1 MELSTAKA
9 LDTQQRK
16 LLGSVRGLSG
26 MMRLAAR
33 AAEGLNRSMSAYD
46 AQAPERLNKSV
57 ERMERAVQR
66 LVDPMTEAASSLAD
80 MNAAIR
86 EASGR
91 LAGMTKHISA
101 MQLTAR
107 ASATA
112 IGSGPSPALAAAV
125 GSDKQDQKKQ
135 IEDKVKKEVLPAFAR
150 VGEMLTS
157 AIPIFELN
165 QKVEQASGEKKLSE
179 QQEKSEKQAAGE
191 ETARMQASKTV
202 ETASKAMAEVEKSTQ
217 AKEEKESGSRLVKAA
232 EMVDKALEEFKA
244 KEQVKPGANNDV
256 DPGGPLAKLAA
267 EASKSIA
274 LAEKAK
280 PVVNSDL
287 DPGGPLAKLA
297 AEASKSA
304 ALVEKAKPAVTS
316 DVDPGGPLA
325 KLAAEA
331 SKSAAL
337 VEKAK
342 PAVISDVDPGG
353 PLAKLAAEASKS
365 AALAEKVKPAVT
377 SETDSGGLLARAVAS
392 LEKAEQTKQA
402 SKRDSDPG
410 GPLAKAVE
418 TANNAVALAEK
429 TEQIKQ
435 TSQNNADP
443 GGPLARAVEV
453 AAKAMSEQEKAQQRK
468 QTEMSV
474 KSTEQQASRE
484 AVATNALTANKAAGS
499 AAPTPG
505 IMNNSGQAVPNVA
518 PMPNL
523 KDQVAGLN
531 QAFSAFMTQNTA
543 VSAFVVD
550 NWGAFE
556 NVYKGVNAAISAYNT
571 LQLISRAYTVLVTVA
586 QQGQQLATL
595 GLKNAW
601 SAMNATM
608 KANVIILIAS
618 LIVGLIAALVSLWKT
633 NDAFALNFLKVWHG
647 IQNFWEQLVIV
658 FWTVVV
664 ALREP
669 FVFWAKIVGLI
680 FDNVIN
686 GIIDGFNMLLKA
698 VNFISGKDFEMVG
711 KFSVENFAN
720 NLMDLAEEEKQAA
733 IKTAA
738 ENKVARKAE
747 EDTFLEK
754 RALERA
760 EKELEEQKKAQAEQ
774 LPPAGMP
781 SSNAMVQVG
790 GGRLDEVGRVNDTVE
805 INSEDLKTMR
815 ELAELKNIQNFVTL
829 TPSVNVQ
836 TGDIRNGMD
845 VSSMVQAITVALQE
859 EIAASAEG
867 VYA

>member
-86 EASGR
+86 ETSGR
-91 LAGMTKHISA
+91 LAGMTKHMSA

-112 IGSGPSPALAAAV
+112 SVSGSSPALAAAV

-157 AIPIFELN
+157 AIPIFELD
-165 QKVEQASGEKKLSE
+165 QKVEQASGEKKLSEQQVKSEKQAASEETARMQASKAVETASKAMAAVEKSTQAKEEKESGNQIFNTADLVDKALNGFKTSEQASGEKKLSE
-179 QQEKSEKQAAGE
+179 QQEKSEKQAASE
-191 ETARMQASKTV
+191 ETAQMQASKVV
-202 ETASKAMAEVEKSTQ
+202 ETASKAMAVVEKSTQ
-217 AKEEKESGSRLVKAA
+217 AKVVKESGNQLVNADL
-232 EMVDKALEEFKA
+232 VDKALNEFKIS
-244 KEQVKPGANNDV
+244 EQ
-256 DPGGPLAKLAA
+256 
-267 EASKSIA
+267 
-274 LAEKAK
+274 
-280 PVVNSDL
+280 
-287 DPGGPLAKLA
+287 
-297 AEASKSA
+297 
-304 ALVEKAKPAVTS
+304 AKPAVNS
-316 DVDPGGPLA
+316 DVDRGESLA
-325 KLAAEA
+325 K
-331 SKSAAL
+331 
-337 VEKAK
+337 
-342 PAVISDVDPGG
+342 
-353 PLAKLAAEASKS
+353 
-365 AALAEKVKPAVT
+365 
-377 SETDSGGLLARAVAS
+377 
-392 LEKAEQTKQA
+392 
-402 SKRDSDPG
+402 
-410 GPLAKAVE
+410 
-418 TANNAVALAEK
+418 
-429 TEQIKQ
+429 
-435 TSQNNADP
+435 
-443 GGPLARAVEV
+443 AVEV
-453 AAKAMSEQEKAQQRK
+453 AAKSMSEQEKAQQRK

-484 AVATNALTANKAAGS
+484 AVANKALTANKAAGS
-499 AAPTPG
+499 AVPTPG
-505 IMNNSGQAVPNVA
+505 AMNNSGQSVPNVA

-531 QAFSAFMTQNTA
+531 QAFSAFMTQNSA

-556 NVYKGVNAAISAYNT
+556 HVYKGVNAAISAYNT

-601 SAMNATM
+601 AAMNTTM

-647 IQNFWEQLVIV
+647 IQNLWDQLVIV

-669 FVFWAKIVGLI
+669 FVFFAKVVGLI
-680 FDNVIN
+680 FDNLIN
-686 GIIDGFNMLLKA
+686 NIIFGFNMLLKA
-698 VNFISGKDFEMVG
+698 VNWISGKDFKMIG
-711 KFSVENFAN
+711 KVSIENLATDFV
-720 NLMDLAEEEKQAA
+720 DLAEVEKQAA

-747 EDTFLEK
+747 EDSFLEK

-774 LPPAGMP
+774 LPPAGIP

-845 VSSMVQAITVALQE
+845 VSSMVQAITVVLQE

>member
-86 EASGR
+86 ETSGR
-91 LAGMTKHISA
+91 LAGMTKHMSA

-112 IGSGPSPALAAAV
+112 SVSGSSPALAAAV

-135 IEDKVKKEVLPAFAR
+135 IEDKVKKDVLPAFAR

-165 QKVEQASGEKKLSE
+165 QKVEQASGENKLSD

-191 ETARMQASKTV
+191 ETARMQASKAV
-202 ETASKAMAEVEKSTQ
+202 ETASKAMAAVEKSTQVKEEKESGNQLVNTADLVDKALNEFKTSEQQEKSEKQAASEETAQMQASKVVETASRAMAVVEKSTQ
-217 AKEEKESGSRLVKAA
+217 AKEEKESGNQLVNTADL
-232 EMVDKALEEFKA
+232 VDKALNEFKTSEQA
-244 KEQVKPGANNDV
+244 KPAVNSDV
-256 DPGGPLAKLAA
+256 DRGESLAKLAA
-267 EASKSIA
+267 DASK
-274 LAEKAK
+274 
-280 PVVNSDL
+280 
-287 DPGGPLAKLA
+287 A
-297 AEASKSA
+297 AAS
-304 ALVEKAKPAVTS
+304 
-316 DVDPGGPLA
+316 
-325 KLAAEA
+325 
-331 SKSAAL
+331 
-337 VEKAK
+337 
-342 PAVISDVDPGG
+342 
-353 PLAKLAAEASKS
+353 
-365 AALAEKVKPAVT
+365 
-377 SETDSGGLLARAVAS
+377 
-392 LEKAEQTKQA
+392 
-402 SKRDSDPG
+402 
-410 GPLAKAVE
+410 
-418 TANNAVALAEK
+418 AEK
-429 TEQIKQ
+429 TKQVKQ
-435 TSQNNADP
+435 TSQNNADQE
-443 GGPLARAVEV
+443 GKLAKTVEV
-453 AAKAMSEQEKAQQRK
+453 AAKAISEQEKAQQRK
-468 QTEMSV
+468 QMEMSV

-484 AVATNALTANKAAGS
+484 AVANNALTANNVAGS
-499 AAPTPG
+499 TAPTTG
-505 IMNNSGQAVPNVA
+505 VMNNSGQAVPNVA

-531 QAFSAFMTQNTA
+531 QAFNLFMTQNAA

-556 NVYKGVNAAISAYNT
+556 HVYKGVNAAISAYNT

-601 SAMNATM
+601 AAMNATM
-608 KANVIILIAS
+608 KANVFILIAS
-618 LIVGLIAALVSLWKT
+618 AIVGIVMALISLWKT
-633 NDAFALNFLKVWHG
+633 NDQFAAFFIRIWHWILGFVDQIPIFFLGMVEGVLNVFKRFSEIISKFFGWFYQKFQGLIEIYNEIFDKDFKLPSPESVEDWADGNLQVVRALKVGMEGVAAKKAADNEAELAKFLKDREDAR
-647 IQNFWEQLVIV
+647 NKEAEAEQPLN
-658 FWTVVV
+658 
-664 ALREP
+664 AGMP
-669 FVFWAKIVGLI
+669 
-680 FDNVIN
+680 
-686 GIIDGFNMLLKA
+686 A
-698 VNFISGKDFEMVG
+698 V
-711 KFSVENFAN
+711 
-720 NLMDLAEEEKQAA
+720 
-733 IKTAA
+733 
-738 ENKVARKAE
+738 
-747 EDTFLEK
+747 
-754 RALERA
+754 
-760 EKELEEQKKAQAEQ
+760 AQAE
-774 LPPAGMP
+774 A
-781 SSNAMVQVG
+781 VVVG

-845 VSSMVQAITVALQE
+845 VSSMVQAITVVLQE

>member
-91 LAGMTKHISA
+91 LAGMTKHMSA

-107 ASATA
+107 ASAA
-112 IGSGPSPALAAAV
+112 ASVSGSSPALAAAV

-191 ETARMQASKTV
+191 ETARMQVSKAV
-202 ETASKAMAEVEKSTQ
+202 ETASKVMAAAEKSTQ
-217 AKEEKESGSRLVKAA
+217 ENGEKESGSRLVKAA
-232 EMVDKALEEFKA
+232 EMVDKALGEFKA
-244 KEQVKPGANNDV
+244 KEQ
-256 DPGGPLAKLAA
+256 
-267 EASKSIA
+267 
-274 LAEKAK
+274 
-280 PVVNSDL
+280 
-287 DPGGPLAKLA
+287 
-297 AEASKSA
+297 
-304 ALVEKAKPAVTS
+304 AKPA
-316 DVDPGGPLA
+316 A
-325 KLAAEA
+325 NK
-331 SKSAAL
+331 
-337 VEKAK
+337 
-342 PAVISDVDPGG
+342 DVDPGG

-365 AALAEKVKPAVT
+365 AALAEKAKPAVTSDVDPGGPLARAVAEASKSAALAEKAKPVVTSEADPGGPLARLAAEASKSAALAEKAKPAVT
-377 SETDSGGLLARAVAS
+377 SEADSGGLLARAVAS

-402 SKRDSDPG
+402 SKRDVDPG

-418 TANNAVALAEK
+418 TANKAVALAEK
-429 TEQIKQ
+429 TEQVKQ
-435 TSQNNADP
+435 TSKNNADP

-474 KSTEQQASRE
+474 KSTEQQVSRE
-484 AVATNALTANKAAGS
+484 AIANNALTANNAAGS
-499 AAPTPG
+499 AVPTPG
-505 IMNNSGQAVPNVA
+505 AMNNSGQSVPNVA

-531 QAFSAFMTQNTA
+531 QAFSAFMTQNSA

-556 NVYKGVNAAISAYNT
+556 HVYKGVNAAISAYNT

-586 QQGQQLATL
+586 QQGQRLATL

-608 KANVIILIAS
+608 KANVFILIAS
-618 LIVGLIAALVSLWKT
+618 AIVGIVMALISLWKT
-633 NDAFALNFLKVWHG
+633 NDQFAAFFIRIWHWILGFVDQIPIFFLGMVEGVLIVFKKFSEIISKFLGGLFKKFDPLIKIYNELFDKDLKLPSPESIEDWADGKLQVVRALKVGMEGVAAKKAADREADLAKFLKDREDAR
-647 IQNFWEQLVIV
+647 NKEEE
-658 FWTVVV
+658 V
-664 ALREP
+664 AQPL
-669 FVFWAKIVGLI
+669 
-680 FDNVIN
+680 N
-686 GIIDGFNMLLKA
+686 A
-698 VNFISGKDFEMVG
+698 VNPVIAQTE
-711 KFSVENFAN
+711 SV
-720 NLMDLAEEEKQAA
+720 
-733 IKTAA
+733 
-738 ENKVARKAE
+738 V
-747 EDTFLEK
+747 
-754 RALERA
+754 
-760 EKELEEQKKAQAEQ
+760 
-774 LPPAGMP
+774 
-781 SSNAMVQVG
+781 VG